1 MMAAVAEVRLW
12 GRSIG
17 AVSLEDG
24 ARIAAFQYDPA
35 FVASGI
41 QLSPVVM
48 PLSAQ
53 VYQFPSLPEVSFHGL
68 PGLLADSLPD
78 RFGNVLIDAWL
89 ATRGRRPESFNAIE
103 RLCYVG
109 VRGRG
114 ALEFAPVIGPPLRR
128 SATVKVDALVA
139 LASEVLTHR
148 NSLQVS
154 FAPEQRHEGLEELL
168 RVGTSAGGA
177 RAKAII
183 AWNPQT
189 NEIGRA
195 SCRGRV

>member
-1 MMAAVAEVRLW
+1 MATVAEVRLW

-53 VYQFPSLPEVSFHGL
+53 VYQFPSLPEVSFRGL

-89 ATRGRRPESFNAIE
+89 ATQGRRPESFNAIE

-109 VRGRG
+109 VRGMG
-114 ALEFAPVIGPPLRR
+114 ALEFVPALGPKPQP
-128 SATVKVDALVA
+128 AKKIQIDALVK
-139 LASEVLTHR
+139 LAS
-148 NSLQVS
+148 
-154 FAPEQRHEGLEELL
+154 
-168 RVGTSAGGA
+168 
-177 RAKAII
+177 
-183 AWNPQT
+183 
-189 NEIGRA
+189 
-195 SCRGRV
+195 